1 MAKKT
6 NVNELARRYTTAAF
20 QLAVSE
26 KALDKVSADLKNL
39 ENQFLADEKV
49 VKFLNS
55 PLLTPAK
62 QVEFIK
68 GVAKELGVSSIT
80 QNLLLVVAKNGRLG
94 NLKAVVSAF
103 KEKIAEEKGEVT
115 AKIIS
120 ASELDDAQIKQIS
133 ADLGKKT
140 GKQVVVQAEVDPSII
155 GGLIVK
161 IGSSMYDYSIKTKL
175 NRLAEQ
181 LKKAS

>member
-6 NVNELARRYTTAAF
+6 NINELARRYTTAAF
-20 QLAVSE
+20 ELAVAD
-26 KALDKVSADLKNL
+26 KALDKVSADLENL
-39 ENQFLADEKV
+39 KSGLLGDEKTAR
-49 VKFLNS
+49 FLNS
-55 PLLTPAK
+55 PLLTAEK

-68 GVAKELGVSSIT
+68 GAVKELKLNSIT
-80 QNLLLVVAKNGRLG
+80 QNFLLVVARNRRLG
-94 NLKAVVSAF
+94 NLAKIIEAF
-103 KEKIAEEKGEVT
+103 QEKIAEEKGEVS

-120 ASELDDAQIKQIS
+120 ATELDNAQVKKIS
-133 ADLGKKT
+133 DDLGKKT
-140 GKQVVVQAEVDPSII
+140 GKQVIVKVEVDPSII

-161 IGSSMYDYSIKTKL
+161 IGSAMYDYSVKTKL

>member
-6 NVNELARRYTTAAF
+6 NINELARRYTTAAF

-26 KALDKVSADLKNL
+26 KALDKVSDDLANVEAQL
-39 ENQFLADEKV
+39 LADAKTA
-49 VKFLNS
+49 KFLNS

-68 GVAKELGVSSIT
+68 GVAKELKVNSIT
-80 QNLLLVVAKNGRLG
+80 NNLLLVVAKNGRLG
-94 NLKAVVSAF
+94 NLKAVIAAF
-103 KEKIAEEKGEVT
+103 QQKVAEEKGEVN

-120 ASELDDAQIKQIS
+120 ATELSEAEVKQIS

-140 GKQVVVQAEVDPSII
+140 GKQVVVQAEVDASII

-161 IGSSMYDYSIKTKL
+161 IGSSMYDYSIRTKL

>member
-6 NVNELARRYTTAAF
+6 NINELARRYTTAAF

-26 KALDKVSADLKNL
+26 KALDKVSADLTNL
-39 ENQFLADEKV
+39 EAQLLGDAKTA
-49 VKFLNS
+49 KFLNS

-68 GVAKELGVSSIT
+68 GVTKELKVNSIT

-94 NLKAVVSAF
+94 SLKAIISAF
-103 KEKIAEEKGEVT
+103 QEKVAAERNEVT

-120 ASELDDAQIKQIS
+120 ATELSEAEVKQIS
-133 ADLGKKT
+133 ADFGKKT

-161 IGSSMYDYSIKTKL
+161 IGSAMYDYSVKTKL